1 MLASWSLSATSS
13 SVSEFF
19 IWFAWRW
26 NKGIPGATALARHT
40 GKTGPRRRVGDVDE
54 VIAGWALNL
63 SPSKL
68 HLTLQML
75 LAMWAFKFEIVRG
88 HGCAKC
94 SRRVYEHGCGM
105 SSVECD
111 PQTPRVHLDTA

>member
-19 IWFAWRW
+19 IRFARGW
-26 NKGIPGATALARHT
+26 NKRIPGATALARHT
-40 GKTGPRRRVGDVDE
+40 GKPGAPRRVGDVDK
-54 VIAGWALNL
+54 VIAGRALNL

-75 LAMWAFKFEIVRG
+75 LAVRAFKFEIVLG

-94 SRRVYEHGCGM
+94 SRRVYEQECRV
-105 SSVECD
+105 SSAECNAQK
-111 PQTPRVHLDTA
+111 PKS